1 MTELNVQAIDLER
14 NWCESSAIST
24 ARSAPQHPF
33 AVGMKWQSMSSLL
46 ENGIKG
52 MENKRVPLL
61 QMTYLMD
68 DVGIPADYRHMNGS
82 GVHTFALIS
91 SSGNSTFV
99 KFHWVPTAGKHAFL
113 AISQLKSM
121 R

>member
-1 MTELNVQAIDLER
+1 MQVVI
-14 NWCESSAIST
+14 ISGLKV
-24 ARSAPQHPF
+24 A
-33 AVGMKWQSMSSLL
+33 
-46 ENGIKG
+46 
-52 MENKRVPLL
+52 VPLL

-99 KFHWVPTAGKHAFL
+99 KFHWVPTLGERPPLDIGQL
-113 AISQLKSM
+113 ASM
-121 R
+121 GNAMLVHCSATARCTCTLGSDAHFSACASERPYHSCALDCGCN